1 MVAFTSGLAVVEF
14 SVSDILAY
22 YTFNCFRNKKMVN
35 YALNTFCLV
44 LGEAVKGFCII
55 DPYKTKL
62 QVCMCLL
69 FLSWQLCVTVCF
81 HVIKNR
87 VYNSSAV
94 GAGAVQTMSAL
105 CLFSLLSAHKLH
117 YFLLL
122 YFLSKVY
129 QLLAFHLWDACFLSP
144 SPWKQP
150 KNKSKTLNVLMKK
163 RECFLKK
170 HFTFTWRIQE
180 DNLKTV
186 ESFGNAT
193 LFFFSCSHPL
203 PTSYGKLKL

>member
-144 SPWKQP
+144 SP
-150 KNKSKTLNVLMKK
+150 
-163 RECFLKK
+163 
-170 HFTFTWRIQE
+170 
-180 DNLKTV
+180 
-186 ESFGNAT
+186 
-193 LFFFSCSHPL
+193 
-203 PTSYGKLKL
+203 